1 MPTFKFEAM
10 DTTGTEVKDSVDA
23 ATEEEAQQKIRQMG
37 YFVTKLTEVAN
48 TKKAAKKK
56 GPAGKKKK
64 TFSIGGVSAKKLCTF
79 TRQFSTL
86 QDAGLPIL
94 RSLRI
99 LEGQMKPGLLKNTL
113 GDVVE
118 DVESGSTLSEAFAKH
133 PKCFDRLYVNMV
145 KAGEAGGALEVILQ
159 RLADFKEKA
168 QALKSKI
175 TGAMIYPSVV
185 IMVAV
190 SILCFIMIF
199 IIPKFEKI
207 FKDFN
212 MKLPALTLAL
222 MATSKWVATYW
233 YVIPLVPLSFWL
245 LLKLIRMNR
254 LGSYVMDRINL
265 WIPVVGSLI
274 EKTAIARSTRTLG
287 TLVSSGVPILEA
299 LGIVRDTCT
308 NQVFERLYQRVYE
321 SIREGDTISQPLRE
335 SRLVDD
341 MVVNMVDVGEETG
354 DLDSMLYKI
363 ADIYDAEVNVVVES
377 LLSLLEPIMIVFLGL
392 VIGGIVIALFM
403 PLIGM
408 LEGLS
413 K

>member
-56 GPAGKKKK
+56 GTGAKKKK

-99 LEGQMKPGLLKNTL
+99 LEGQMKPGLLKNAV

-118 DVESGSTLSEAFAKH
+118 DVESGSTLSEAFSKH

-254 LGSYVMDRINL
+254 LGAYVMDRVNL

-287 TLVSSGVPILEA
+287 TLVASGVPILEA